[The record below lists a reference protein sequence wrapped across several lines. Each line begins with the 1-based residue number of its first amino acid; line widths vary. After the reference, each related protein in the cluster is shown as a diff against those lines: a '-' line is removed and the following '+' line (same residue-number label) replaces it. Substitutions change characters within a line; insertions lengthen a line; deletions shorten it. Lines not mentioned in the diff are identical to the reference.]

1 MVRHAGQKWALVIT
15 VLKSLTYITDALTT
29 ELNREDREYERNTN
43 LKELKSEVSYRIA
56 AAKQEELSYLQQ
68 Q

>member
-1 MVRHAGQKWALVIT
+1 MARHAGQKWALVIT

-29 ELNREDREYERNTN
+29 ELHREDREYERNTN
-43 LKELKSEVSYRIA
+43 LKELKSEVSSRIA